1 MPVTVVAI
9 LKVKP
14 TSTHAARAIL
24 AKAVNDVHREPGC
37 DLYTL
42 HEGEGRFIFI
52 EQWATEDALESHNA
66 GPVVQRMVN
75 DISEHLDGAPEITLA
90 RSVPAGDP
98 AMGVLRP

>member
-1 MPVTVVAI
+1 MPITVVAV

-24 AKAVNDVHREPGC
+24 AKAVDDVHREPGC

-42 HEGEGRFIFI
+42 HEGESRFIFV
-52 EQWATEDALESHNA
+52 EQWASEEALNSHNA
-66 GPVVQRMVN
+66 GPVVQRMVEA
-75 DISEHLDGAPEITLA
+75 IGEHLDGAPEITLA

-98 AMGVLRP
+98 AKGVLRP